1 MSNLTAHTNGH
12 DDVWSPDGRRY
23 IEGKYPPPRTIELEG
38 GEQLAAFGIGL
49 VAGLLGLLGAVLSFA
64 RVSDVAEPYFG
75 SLAPAVPLGIDLG
88 IAAFT
93 GLDLLMTRMHMRT
106 RWLRLFPWGLIATT
120 VYANIAGEPDLIGQV
135 LHGVL
140 PCLWIVLVEAGAHMV
155 RVRAGLAGEGKVK
168 RDRIPFSRWL
178 LAPRSTVRLW
188 RWMIL
193 WGERSYDAGLGRLQD
208 MEIAKV
214 RLRGQ
219 EGGPD
224 PEMAILFKQG
234 RLKPADVRTTLAR
247 PADASPDVPALSPAN
262 DRPKRP
268 RGRPKGRTDEWSED
282 EWRTFARD
290 LKRTLT
296 KDGKPFSGYQLRKAA
311 RADGR
316 TLANGKAEAIAT
328 DVLAEGDDQ

>member
-12 DDVWSPDGRRY
+12 DDVWSPDGRRI
-23 IEGKYPPPRTIELEG
+23 IEGKYPPPRSSPVELEG
-38 GEQLAAFGIGL
+38 GEQLAALGIGM

-120 VYANIAGEPDLIGQV
+120 VYANVAGEPDLIGQV

-155 RVRAGLAGEGKVK
+155 RHRAGLAGLEKVK
-168 RDRIPFSRWL
+168 RDRIPFSRWV

-193 WGERSYDAGLGRLQD
+193 WGERSYDAGLSRLQD
-208 MEIAKV
+208 MEITKV
-214 RLRGQ
+214 RLSSQ
-219 EGGPD
+219 PTPD
-224 PEMAILFKQG
+224 PEQVVLFRQG
-234 RLKPADVRTTLAR
+234 RLTPTDVRTTLAR
-247 PADASPDVPALSPAN
+247 PADASPDVPALPPA
-262 DRPKRP
+262 DERTK
-268 RGRPKGRTDEWSED
+268 RPKGRPRKRPDGWSDEQ
-282 EWRTFARD
+282 WRTFARD
-290 LKRTLT
+290 LKRTLAE
-296 KDGKPFSGYQLRKAA
+296 DGKPFSGYQLRTAA
-311 RADGR
+311 RKAGR
-316 TLANGKAEAIAT
+316 SLANDKAEEIAA
-328 DVLAEGDDQ
+328 DVLKEASQ